1 MKTDSFAI
9 WINQIGAVKIN
20 QDDTP
25 MDMYQSGNTLIHFI
39 HLTQAQHLP
48 ENFTQQL
55 SLKYLDTP
63 YRIIHVWEDVWMH
76 KNDLVK
82 SRLKAICGT
91 SKKIHARA
99 TKACRIDKQTTQAF
113 LNTHHLQGA
122 TGAYYK
128 YALMHKDEV
137 LAVATFSKARVMY
150 DGPVYY
156 RSYELE
162 RFACISGYTI
172 TGGLGK
178 LLHAFIDEINPAHL
192 MTYADADWGKGEGYA
207 KLGFT
212 PAGISAPQLFYVNPE
227 SHIRYYADKILALHG
242 EVELKAKGFLRAF
255 TAGNYKFVLDRR
267 GVK

>member
-1 MKTDSFAI
+1 
-9 WINQIGAVKIN
+9 
-20 QDDTP
+20 

-39 HLTQAQHLP
+39 HLAQAQHMP

-76 KNDLVK
+76 KNELVK
-82 SRLKAICGT
+82 SRLKAICGK

-99 TKACRIDKQTTQAF
+99 TKACRIDKQTAKAF
-113 LNTHHLQGA
+113 LNTHHLQGS

-137 LAVATFSKARVMY
+137 VAVATFSKARVMY

-162 RFACISGYTI
+162 RFACISGYTV

-178 LLHAFIDEINPAHL
+178 LLFAFIDEINPAHI
-192 MTYADADWGKGEGYA
+192 MTYADADWGKGEGYV
-207 KLGFT
+207 KLGFAS
-212 PAGISAPQLFYVNPE
+212 AGISAPQLFYVNPE
-227 SHIRYYADKILALHG
+227 NHTRWYADKLLVQHS
-242 EVELKAKGFLRAF
+242 EDKLKANDLLKAF
-255 TAGNYKFVLDRR
+255 TAGNYKYVLDRR
-267 GVK
+267 DLK